1 MANKIQKNDYG
12 VNVLVESV
20 LTPDSKHMSHLD
32 RTVGDIK
39 ILTKEELLQ
48 IYDTIVAEDEKLEV
62 VKNYLKKRDGYATSN
77 VYKKD
82 VINYGDIVV
91 YNERD

>member
-12 VNVLVESV
+12 INVLVESV
-20 LTPDSKHMSHLD
+20 LTPDSRHMSHLD
-32 RTVGDIK
+32 RIVGNIK
-39 ILTKEELLQ
+39 VLSKEELLA

-62 VKNYLKKRDGYATSN
+62 VKNYLKKRDGYAISN
-77 VYKKD
+77 VYKKN

>member
-1 MANKIQKNDYG
+1 MANKIQKNDSG

-20 LTPDSKHMSHLD
+20 LTPNSKHISHLD
-32 RTVGDIK
+32 RIVGDIK
-39 ILTKEELLQ
+39 VLTKEELLH

-77 VYKKD
+77 VYKKN
-82 VINYGDIVV
+82 VIDYGDIVV
-91 YNERD
+91 FKERN